1 MQVATTEGKV
11 VLTGTGF
18 LPTEWNDLVLT
29 VYDLTPEQE
38 QEFLS
43 LRKDRSETHF
53 DGTTFVAVGVN
64 FMAEAK

>member
-1 MQVATTEGKV
+1 MQVATTDGKV

-38 QEFLS
+38 KELS
-43 LRKDRSETHF
+43 TLREDRAEIHF
-53 DGTTFVAVGVN
+53 DGKTFTAVGT
-64 FMAEAK
+64 K